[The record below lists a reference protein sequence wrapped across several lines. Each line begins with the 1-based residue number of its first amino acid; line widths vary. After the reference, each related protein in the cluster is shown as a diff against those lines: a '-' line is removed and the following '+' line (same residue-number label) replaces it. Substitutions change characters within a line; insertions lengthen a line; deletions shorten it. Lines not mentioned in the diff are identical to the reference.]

1 MQKIKENTAF
11 EKIPEIS
18 KKIEEVKITSFYM
31 SGHFYRPWCKIV
43 SAKQAR
49 FLFKFPPATLLIA
62 ATAVLILDRTSVRI
76 TLAAWARIVRLDFL
90 VLSLN
95 RFLWT

>member
-31 SGHFYRPWCKIV
+31 LSTDLYKIDNN
-43 SAKQAR
+43 K
-49 FLFKFPPATLLIA
+49 LIEIITKKF
-62 ATAVLILDRTSVRI
+62 
-76 TLAAWARIVRLDFL
+76 
-90 VLSLN
+90 
-95 RFLWT
+95 